1 MKVRNILSARRG
13 PVITIESDALIR
25 EAVGMLAGMKI
36 GSLVILSP
44 TGELVGMITERDI
57 LHSMA
62 RDTSILDQPV
72 HTVMIREVIIG
83 MPQDDIMAVAN
94 TMLEKRVRHLPIFE
108 DGRLI
113 GIVSIGD
120 VLKAQRD
127 AYSGMIDSL
136 ETQIMAEE
144 ED

>member
-1 MKVRNILSARRG
+1 MKVRNILSARRAHVVSIG
-13 PVITIESDALIR
+13 PDALIR
-25 EAVGMLAGMKI
+25 EAVAVLAGMKI

-44 TGELVGMITERDI
+44 DGELAGMITERDI
-57 LHSMA
+57 LHSLA
-62 RDTSILDQPV
+62 ADVAVLDQPV
-72 HTVMIREVIIG
+72 HTVMVREVIVG

-94 TMLEKRVRHLPIFE
+94 TMLEKRVRHLPIIE

-127 AYSGMIDSL
+127 TYSGMIDTL